1 MNKNLKKTIEQI
13 RKKTQKEAQK
23 IIKDAKDKVE
33 ELREEGKKEITRLK
47 DLAKSELTIVK
58 SSFIHTRI
66 DPKLAKKL
74 NDHTQKLGISTSDY
88 VRGLIKDSLSKT
100 STSKGTT
107 KPKAAAKKPR
117 STTTKTKKDSS
128 TKK

>member
-1 MNKNLKKTIEQI
+1 MSKNLKKTIDQM

-23 IIKDAKDKVE
+23 IIKEAKLKVE
-33 ELREEGKKEITRLK
+33 GLRKEGKKEIDRLK
-47 DLAKSELTIVK
+47 ELAKSELTIVK

-74 NDHTQKLGISTSDY
+74 NNHTQKLGISTSDY
-88 VRGLIKDSLSKT
+88 VRGLIKESLSNT
-100 STSKGTT
+100 NKGTT
-107 KPKAAAKKPR
+107 KPKATVKKPK
-117 STTTKTKKDSS
+117 STTTKTKKASS